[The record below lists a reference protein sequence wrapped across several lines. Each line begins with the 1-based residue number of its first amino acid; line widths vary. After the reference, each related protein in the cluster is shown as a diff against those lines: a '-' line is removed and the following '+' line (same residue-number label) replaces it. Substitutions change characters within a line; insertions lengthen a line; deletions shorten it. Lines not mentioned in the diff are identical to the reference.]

1 MAFCKAVQVHRMWGR
16 VVVMGEFGVRAYKVM
31 TSVAEN
37 WVVGVKIS
45 NNMANDM
52 LRMVAMDL
60 FMVVS
65 MDVHRMV
72 IMVVLRAMVTMMVMM
87 SMTGPGRMR
96 NVMKLMMLRNGARM
110 SVMIVKVVDLRF
122 YLLLASCQIHR
133 LTTQK
138 LFDCLF

>member
-1 MAFCKAVQVHRMWGR
+1 MAFCKGVQIHRMWGR
-16 VVVMGEFGVRAYKVM
+16 VVVVGEFGVRAYKVM
-31 TSVAEN
+31 TSVAES

-52 LRMVAMDL
+52 FRMVAMNL

-96 NVMKLMMLRNGARM
+96 NVMKLMVLGDGAWVSM
-110 SVMIVKVVDLRF
+110 MIVEVVDLWLNLF
-122 YLLLASCQIHR
+122 LASRQIHR
-133 LTTQK
+133 LTS
-138 LFDCLF
+138 

>member
-16 VVVMGEFGVRAYKVM
+16 VVVVGKFGVRAYKVM

-37 WVVGVKIS
+37 WVVIS

-52 LRMVAMDL
+52 LRMVAMNL

-96 NVMKLMMLRNGARM
+96 NVMKLMVLGDGAWVSM
-110 SVMIVKVVDLRF
+110 MIVEVVDLWLNLF
-122 YLLLASCQIHR
+122 LASRQIHR
-133 LTTQK
+133 LTS
-138 LFDCLF
+138 

>member
-16 VVVMGEFGVRAYKVM
+16 VVVVGKFGVRAYKVM

-37 WVVGVKIS
+37 WVVIS

-52 LRMVAMDL
+52 LRMVAMNL

-96 NVMKLMMLRNGARM
+96 NVMKLMVLGDGAWVSM
-110 SVMIVKVVDLRF
+110 MIVEVVDLWLNLF
-122 YLLLASCQIHR
+122 FASRQIHR
-133 LTTQK
+133 LTS
-138 LFDCLF
+138 